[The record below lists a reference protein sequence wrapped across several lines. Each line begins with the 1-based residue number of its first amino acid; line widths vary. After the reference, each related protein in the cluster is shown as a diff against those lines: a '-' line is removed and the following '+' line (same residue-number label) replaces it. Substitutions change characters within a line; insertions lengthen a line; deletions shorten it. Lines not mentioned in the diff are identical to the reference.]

1 MNIFFICVEM
11 KVFIYK
17 IIKNM
22 YLKMFYLRILINNY
36 KIKYCF
42 FINVFWILIV
52 MDFVVEIIRKI
63 KNSLI

>member
-1 MNIFFICVEM
+1 MNIFFICIEM
-11 KVFIYK
+11 KVFIYR
-17 IIKNM
+17 M

-52 MDFVVEIIRKI
+52 MDFVVEIICKI
-63 KNSLI
+63 KNLLI

>member
-1 MNIFFICVEM
+1 MSIFFICIEM
-11 KVFIYK
+11 KVFIYG

-36 KIKYCF
+36 KIKYRF

-52 MDFVVEIIRKI
+52 MDFVVEIICKI
-63 KNSLI
+63 KNLLI